1 MLTRLQ
7 DSRASVGGDSM
18 GSVFCRPDFVGVN
31 KSGGHRMAADKEDL
45 I

>member
-7 DSRASVGGDSM
+7 DRRASVGGDSM
-18 GSVFCRPDFVGVN
+18 GTVFCQPDFVGVN
-31 KSGGHRMAADKEDL
+31 KSREHRVAADKEDL